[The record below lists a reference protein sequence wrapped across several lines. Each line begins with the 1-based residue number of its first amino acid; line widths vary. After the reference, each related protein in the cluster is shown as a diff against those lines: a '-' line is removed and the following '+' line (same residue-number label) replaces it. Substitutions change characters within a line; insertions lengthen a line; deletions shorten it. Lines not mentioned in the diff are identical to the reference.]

1 MAANLTTKP
10 NQFFSF
16 SRNSAVDHGRIATAL
31 GIEHRISSK
40 TNRGS
45 FSHELLEE
53 AVPKVAC
60 VVA

>member
-1 MAANLTTKP
+1 MRYR
-10 NQFFSF
+10 SD
-16 SRNSAVDHGRIATAL
+16 SAGLPLGGGALSVRAPRCSQGYHGHL
-31 GIEHRISSK
+31 PFK